1 MTTSTAG
8 PTEVPV
14 DDPRPDGL
22 RRAPSLVL
30 VHTGDGKGKTS
41 AAVGVVVRAVARDW
55 RVAVVQF
62 LKSGGWHSGEE
73 KVCRRLG
80 VDWWT
85 LGEGFTWDSEDLT
98 RDQEMA
104 ARAGRQARDALAA
117 GAHQLVVLDE
127 ITYPMNW
134 GWLDTAEVVA
144 AIAARPSHVNVVC
157 TGRDAPAALIEVAD
171 TVSRVDAVKHAYEQ
185 GIRAKK
191 GIDY

>member
-80 VDWWT
+80 VDWWA

-98 RDQEMA
+98 RDEAMA
-104 ARAGRQARDALAA
+104 ARAWRQARDAMAA

-134 GWLDTAEVVA
+134 GWIDTAEVVA
-144 AIAARPSHVNVVC
+144 AIDARPSHVNVVC

>member
-41 AAVGVVVRAVARDW
+41 AAVGVVVRAVALDW

-80 VDWWT
+80 VDWWA

-98 RDQEMA
+98 RDQAMA
-104 ARAGRQARDALAA
+104 ARAWRQARDAMAA

-134 GWLDTAEVVA
+134 GWIDTAEVVA
-144 AIAARPSHVNVVC
+144 AIDARPSHVNVVC

>member
-80 VDWWT
+80 VDWWA

-98 RDQEMA
+98 RDEAMA
-104 ARAGRQARDALAA
+104 ARAWRQARDTMAA

-134 GWLDTAEVVA
+134 GWIDTAEVVA
-144 AIAARPSHVNVVC
+144 AIDARPSHVNVVC